1 VRQGDHAAS
10 EVPAQIARVCAIG
23 GLEPL
28 DGCARN
34 RVEASA
40 SIIGDNVV
48 DRVSRM
54 QMTSSVLVKSNLER
68 VWAFLADEKNAPRWD
83 RSVARADLVSPPP
96 LRVGSIVQTTAP
108 SGMKQ
113 EFRVDEISAPH
124 VLRFSLVRSLWFRT
138 AQLTFTLAPVDD
150 AVRITHDIAVAFR
163 FPWALLVPVL
173 ALFNKRAL
181 ATDLDSL
188 RRALDE
194 GHDLTA
200 RP

>member
-1 VRQGDHAAS
+1 MH
-10 EVPAQIARVCAIG
+10 
-23 GLEPL
+23 
-28 DGCARN
+28 
-34 RVEASA
+34 
-40 SIIGDNVV
+40 
-48 DRVSRM
+48 
-54 QMTSSVLVKSNLER
+54 MTSSVLVKSDLES

-83 RSVARADLVSPPP
+83 RSVARAQLVSPPP

-113 EFRVDEISAPH
+113 EFRVDEISAPR

-138 AQLTFTLAPVDD
+138 AQLTFTLAPVSD
-150 AVRITHDIAVAFR
+150 AVRITHEIAVAFR
-163 FPWALLVPVL
+163 FPWTILVPVL

-188 RRALDE
+188 RRAIDE

-200 RP
+200 GNSGA